1 MKCKDKTMRWPILI
15 FITAATLAL
24 VAVYVGVYYDLN
36 TLPKNFT
43 WITSFCSSSKK
54 SADEA
59 IVTDKKTQFEK
70 DKVAKTVKIEKK
82 IEKTNEKPVE
92 VKKSEPV
99 KQEVNKKVERSA
111 DATAPSKVVKNK
123 IPAPKK
129 EEKKPEVPKPSP
141 TVTDNVVKPV
151 VSDKIESKPTVTDNV
166 VKPVISDNVQPKPSV
181 DSPPKFDNVVKTGC
195 PMNKDKNVNHNVNV
209 DSKFDNKINNNVNT
223 NNNNNV
229 INKVQ
234 NNNFD

>member
-1 MKCKDKTMRWPILI
+1 MGKKL

-43 WITSFCSSSKK
+43 WITSFYKSSKK

-82 IEKTNEKPVE
+82 VEKTTEKPVE

-99 KQEVNKKVERSA
+99 KEEVNKKVERSA
-111 DATAPSKVVKNK
+111 DATAPPKVVKNE

-129 EEKKPEVPKPSP
+129 EEKKPEVQKPSP
-141 TVTDNVVKPV
+141 TVTDNIVKPV

-166 VKPVISDNVQPKPSV
+166 VKPVISDKIESKPTLPDNVVKPVVSDNVQSKPSV
-181 DSPPKFDNVVKTGC
+181 DSPPKFDNVVKTGY
-195 PMNKDKNVNHNVNV
+195 PMNKDKN
-209 DSKFDNKINNNVNT
+209 DD
-223 NNNNNV
+223 
-229 INKVQ
+229 
-234 NNNFD
+234 D